1 MAKRQEKRRRP
12 TRVAVSSC
20 IDGGCRVCLEV
31 RVDSIDERLADPLDE
46 VSLA

>member
-12 TRVAVSSC
+12 THVAVSSYV
-20 IDGGCRVCLEV
+20 DGGCRVCLEV
-31 RVDSIDERLADPLDE
+31 RVDLLYERLADPLDE

>member
-20 IDGGCRVCLEV
+20 VDGGCRVCLKV
-31 RVDSIDERLADPLDE
+31 RVDSIDECLADPLDE
-46 VSLA
+46 VFLA

>member
-12 TRVAVSSC
+12 TRVAVSSYV
-20 IDGGCRVCLEV
+20 DGECRVCLEV